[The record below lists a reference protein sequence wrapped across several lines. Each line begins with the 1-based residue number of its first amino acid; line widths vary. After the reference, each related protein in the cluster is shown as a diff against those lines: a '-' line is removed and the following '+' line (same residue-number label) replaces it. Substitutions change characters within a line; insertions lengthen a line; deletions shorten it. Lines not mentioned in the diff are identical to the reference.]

1 MELII
6 PHNNEI
12 ENFDINLFNQSTL
25 NNFNNNIALENSNKE
40 ESSEQLENKSNK
52 KMDIKAQK
60 KKNIFLLCGKNCQD
74 HKILKEIEKF
84 FIFLNTLSLYQL
96 KILNET
102 QPDNNKKNDLPIYF
116 SIQFKDIL
124 TNKQRC
130 ELNNIQTLALSR
142 FIILKEENNW
152 IMPNNLNIGII
163 DENKI
168 KNHIRRKTI
177 KFINKY
183 LINDD
188 KEIPIRKT
196 REYMKFQEIINSKNI
211 NKELKEYIN
220 DNFSIVMK
228 LIKKL
233 DDNEIKD
240 IIKSPNIIIEPIKLY
255 KNSKR
260 KKLKKFH
267 SNKENENNDD
277 MYRLNIKNNY
287 DYDSNYSSNI
297 KESRSNSK
305 SVSTNFSN
313 MKMNH
318 LNLNLYQKKEEINED
333 EFNQKQKLNNN
344 KRNKSVQFNI
354 SKTEI

>member
-1 MELII
+1 
-6 PHNNEI
+6 
-12 ENFDINLFNQSTL
+12 
-25 NNFNNNIALENSNKE
+25 
-40 ESSEQLENKSNK
+40 
-52 KMDIKAQK
+52 
-60 KKNIFLLCGKNCQD
+60 
-74 HKILKEIEKF
+74 
-84 FIFLNTLSLYQL
+84 
-96 KILNET
+96 
-102 QPDNNKKNDLPIYF
+102 
-116 SIQFKDIL
+116 
-124 TNKQRC
+124 
-130 ELNNIQTLALSR
+130 
-142 FIILKEENNW
+142 
-152 IMPNNLNIGII
+152 MPNNLNIGII

-183 LINDD
+183 LINND
-188 KEIPIRKT
+188 KEIPVRKT

-318 LNLNLYQKKEEINED
+318 LNLNLNLYQKKEEINED